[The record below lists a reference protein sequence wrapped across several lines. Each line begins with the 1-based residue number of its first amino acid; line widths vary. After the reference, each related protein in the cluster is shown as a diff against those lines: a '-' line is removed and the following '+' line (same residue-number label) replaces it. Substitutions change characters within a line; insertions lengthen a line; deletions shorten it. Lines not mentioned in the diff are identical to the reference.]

1 MEVIYPYV
9 HIIHTLLAIAFLGY
23 VFSDV
28 FIISSLKNKFDEKTD
43 KEIQRTLGKKSFKI
57 FPLSLLLLVLTGG
70 MMMSQYINST
80 VGFRETALQK
90 ILLLKI
96 AMVSIIVAGV
106 LYNLFCKFTGRT
118 KIKFMQNNF
127 HKLVFVLGIG
137 IVISAKLMFIV

>member
-1 MEVIYPYV
+1 MEVIYPYA

-23 VFSDV
+23 VFTDV

-43 KEIQRTLGKKSFKI
+43 KEIQQTLGKKSFKI
-57 FPLSLLLLVLTGG
+57 FPLSLLFLVLTGG
-70 MMMSQYINST
+70 MMMSQYINSSA
-80 VGFRETALQK
+80 GFAETALQK
-90 ILLLKI
+90 ILLFKI

-118 KIKFMQNNF
+118 KIKFMQNDF

-137 IVISAKLMFIV
+137 IVISVKLMFIV